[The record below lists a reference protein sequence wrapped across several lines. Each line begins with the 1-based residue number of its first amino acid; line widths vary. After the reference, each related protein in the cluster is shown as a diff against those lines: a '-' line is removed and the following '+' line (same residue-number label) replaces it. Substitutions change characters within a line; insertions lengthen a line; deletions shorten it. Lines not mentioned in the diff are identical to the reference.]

1 MRLKKEYKKSLDLSL
16 LNRTMLTAFIFFLII
31 PTSAF
36 SEPVIGGIPLPP
48 ASFTFIDDI
57 ETLRTIGL
65 DGFDGAWCYDN
76 QANAVLITAP
86 SRERAQCELKYRY
99 ELEKMKVKHQFEVD
113 KLNIR
118 IETLIKQH
126 EDISLVKDKE
136 IDKLTEAALKRPND
150 YSAWWASGGLVVGV
164 LSTILITMAVSN

>member
-1 MRLKKEYKKSLDLSL
+1 
-16 LNRTMLTAFIFFLII
+16 LNKTLIATFIFLLVV

-36 SEPVIGGIPLPP
+36 AEPVVGGIPLPP
-48 ASFTFIDDI
+48 ASFTFIDNTEI
-57 ETLRTIGL
+57 LRTIGL

-76 QANAVLITAP
+76 HANAILITAP
-86 SRERAQCELKYRY
+86 SRERAQCELKYKY
-99 ELEKMKVKHQFEVD
+99 EIEKMKVKHQFEVD

-126 EDISLVKDKE
+126 EEISLVRDQE

-164 LSTILITMAVSN
+164 LSTILITMAVNN